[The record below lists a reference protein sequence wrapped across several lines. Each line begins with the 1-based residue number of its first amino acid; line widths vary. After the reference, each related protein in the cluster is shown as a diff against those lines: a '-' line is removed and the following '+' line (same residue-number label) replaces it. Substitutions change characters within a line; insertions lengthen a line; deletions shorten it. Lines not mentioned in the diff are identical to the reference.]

1 MRVALVYPFYRR
13 AGGIERYLR
22 EVAALLS
29 KSCELVLVSTEDE
42 PEEQVFESAL
52 QVRVPTRPYAF
63 LSACFALA
71 GRRRLRRL
79 PVDIVHV
86 QGASAFRQDI
96 VHAHS
101 CHKAWFRTSLAE
113 LPWRSRR
120 KWLKLLNP
128 LHHITIAIESIQ
140 YRPANHRRVIAISHI
155 VARDLVRWHGVAP
168 ERIEVIY
175 NGVNCDVFT
184 PENRQALRAE
194 TRCDLGIPVDQLC
207 VLFVANEFAR
217 KGLGTAIEA
226 IAALGLGEVSLLVVG
241 RDDPTPYARLAGKLG
256 VAKRVTF
263 VGSQNDLRPYYA
275 AADLFLLPTRH
286 DAFGLVITEAMA
298 AGLPVIVTA
307 EAGAAELITH
317 GEDGFVLEDPRSVD
331 GFADCVKQLLDPAQR
346 AAMGI
351 QARKTAERH
360 SWAATCRD
368 LVDLYRRLAPEA
380 V

>member
-22 EVAALLS
+22 EVAGLLAS
-29 KSCELVLVSTEDE
+29 SCDLVLVSTEDE
-42 PEEQVFESAL
+42 PEGQVFESVI
-52 QVRVPTRPYAF
+52 QVHVPTRPYVF
-63 LSACFALA
+63 ISAAFALA

-140 YRPANHRRVIAISHI
+140 YRPDNHRRVVAISRN
-155 VARDLVRWHGVAP
+155 VARDLVRWYGVAP

-184 PENRQALRAE
+184 PENRQSLRAE
-194 TRCDLGIPVDQLC
+194 TRRDLGLPDDRLC
-207 VLFVANEFAR
+207 ALFVANEFAR
-217 KGLGTAIEA
+217 KGLSTAVEA
-226 IAALGLGEVSLLVVG
+226 IAALGSPDVGLLVVG
-241 RDDPTPYARLAGKLG
+241 RDDPAWYARLAGQLG
-256 VAKRVTF
+256 VADRVTF

-317 GEDGFVLEDPRSVD
+317 GEDGYVLDDPRSAD
-331 GFADCVKQLLDPAQR
+331 TFAAYVRELLDPARRDEMGRR
-346 AAMGI
+346 A
-351 QARKTAERH
+351 RVTAEKH
-360 SWAATCRD
+360 SWAASCRQ
-368 LVDLYRRLAPEA
+368 LVDLYRTLASGA
-380 V
+380 A